1 MKHYKHTLDPSSKK
15 FFCPKCNKKTFVL
28 YIETETGNY
37 LKDEFG
43 RCDRESRCS
52 YYNNP
57 KTKIINKFE
66 IKNYNTIETSFH
78 NYELVIQSGQNFV
91 QNNFV
96 QFLETLFTKDE
107 VKKAIAKYFLG
118 TSKVWSG
125 ATVYWQIDSLK
136 KVRHGKIM
144 LHNSVTGKRTK
155 RENGKAFISSAR
167 SVLKIKNFNLKQ
179 CLFGLHLINETK
191 KETIAIVE
199 SEKTA
204 IIMSIFKPNYVW
216 LSTGSKLGFK
226 IDMLKPIKNFRI
238 IAFPDKSEYND
249 WLNKSIE
256 LNAIGYKIVIND
268 WLEYSD
274 YPNGTDLADVYINE
288 VKTLETVQIDAITK
302 DLINFRSNEIEV
314 YIT

>member
-144 LHNSVTGKRTK
+144 LHNSETGKRTK